1 VSERVGLRLVKK
13 LLGKLFLR
21 IVGNLRVYII
31 RNRWVVSVLYYT
43 RVRDKISF
51 TPMSRV
57 IRTLQET
64 IHATDTYA
72 AEIADLVER
81 ILEETAH
88 VSDAY
93 TAEVADRVERSLEET
108 AHVADTYNVETAE
121 LAEYKGAEMGM
132 EETAHVADAVNVEKA
147 TRVVRQLQETVH
159 AIDAYNIVKA
169 DKVERRLKETVHV
182 QEVGI
187 QGAPYPEEPSKKL
200 WVYYDFEKALVDD
213 SALWFHTVN
222 GRRYGG
228 YVNEEGV
235 GYTYQGVEQAENAH
249 VGDAVS
255 FTVYEQW
262 VLGKKYD
269 GYTPADVIYNFVNIK
284 YEGYTPADVIYN
296 FVNIKY
302 EGYTPSNVTI

>member
-64 IHATDTYA
+64 VTATDTYA

-81 ILEETAH
+81 SLEETAH

-108 AHVADTYNVETAE
+108 AHVADTYNVETADKVDRS
-121 LAEYKGAEMGM
+121 L

-169 DKVERRLKETVHV
+169 DKVERRLKETVNV

-200 WVYYDFEKALVDD
+200 WVHYDFEKALVDD
-213 SALWFHTVN
+213 SALWFYTVA

-269 GYTPADVIYNFVNIK
+269 GYSEAETIYNFVNIK
-284 YEGYTPADVIYN
+284 YD
-296 FVNIKY
+296 
-302 EGYTPSNVTI
+302 GYTPSSVTI